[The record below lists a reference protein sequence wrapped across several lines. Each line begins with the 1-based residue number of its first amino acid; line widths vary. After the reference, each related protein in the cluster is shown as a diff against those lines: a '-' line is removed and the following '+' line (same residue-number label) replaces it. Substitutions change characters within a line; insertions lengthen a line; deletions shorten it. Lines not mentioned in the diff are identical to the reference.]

1 MSTFTFKTKK
11 TKMIII
17 LISIFFTS
25 LLCQC
30 TDNKKDT
37 EIASIKVD
45 IENKTTCF
53 IDEIATDVLCSN
65 LELPN
70 DLFLGEITD
79 IVGLSDSLLLFHD
92 FYSKRIHLFTQTGK
106 WINTLNKQGRGHGEY
121 FDIESFA
128 IDRFNSQLI
137 IYDHSGKKFV
147 YYSIPAFEYSK
158 KEPTKKSLM
167 AFSLITPNKMLIISD
182 EVESKTPE
190 KTICEGPILY
200 DLETNE
206 FEKYHFD
213 NFSSSI
219 YLSYPR
225 TLSLI
230 NNQYYYAYPDANSI
244 VYKFTSKG
252 EIESLIRFNF
262 GNKRGNQTFW
272 ECSDI
277 LEFND
282 ILVDN
287 EYALMPHFFTF
298 SKELYAF
305 FFINGDAQQ
314 ASNMALCSRNS
325 EKSFVYEDIKL
336 RGIEMPP
343 LRPVGVLNES
353 YICFIYPSAC
363 EFDEEEIQKS
373 PISQLIA
380 EKLKAAKDK
389 ETPILF
395 TFTPKLPV

>member
-1 MSTFTFKTKK
+1 MFFTF
-11 TKMIII
+11 
-17 LISIFFTS
+17 LF
-25 LLCQC
+25 CRC
-30 TDNKKDT
+30 TDSKKDIT
-37 EIASIKVD
+37 EIASIKVVA
-45 IENKTTCF
+45 ENKTTCF

-70 DLFLGEITD
+70 NLFLGEITD

-92 FYSKRIHLFTQTGK
+92 FYSKRVHLFTQTGK

-128 IDRFNSQLI
+128 IDRFNSQLM
-137 IYDHSGKKFV
+137 IYDHNGKKFV
-147 YYSIPAFEYSK
+147 YYSIPEFEYLK
-158 KEPTKKSLM
+158 KEPIKNSLM
-167 AFSLITPNKMLIISD
+167 AFALIAPDKMLLISD
-182 EVESKTPE
+182 EIKNKTLE
-190 KTICEGPILY
+190 TTICQGPILY
-200 DLETNE
+200 DLKTKE
-206 FEKYHFD
+206 FKENDFD

-252 EIESLIRFNF
+252 EIEPLVRFDF
-262 GNKRGNQTFW
+262 GNKSGNQTFW

-298 SKELYAF
+298 SKELYSF

-314 ASNMALCSRNS
+314 ASSMALCSING
-325 EKSFVYEDIKL
+325 EKSFVYEDIKV

-373 PISQLIA
+373 PISQMIA
-380 EKLKAAKDK
+380 EKLKAAQDK